1 MRLPTYV
8 LFPPAP
14 PVFTYKYLEQLLG
27 MWCLTSIAI
36 FLYDGYK
43 EKKKRKGRERKKK
56 KKKKDL
62 TFQFIAGDRGTG
74 VCIPWLSC

>member
-1 MRLPTYV
+1 
-8 LFPPAP
+8 
-14 PVFTYKYLEQLLG
+14 

-36 FLYDGYK
+36 FVYDGYK